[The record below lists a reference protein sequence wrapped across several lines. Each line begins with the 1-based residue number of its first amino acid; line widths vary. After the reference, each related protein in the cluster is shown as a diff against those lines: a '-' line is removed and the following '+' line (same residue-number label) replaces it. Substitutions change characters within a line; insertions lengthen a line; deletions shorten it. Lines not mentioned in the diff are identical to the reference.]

1 MEKPDKTSKIK
12 VETVK
17 GETPIKADN
26 SVLNVLKQEAIKLG
40 MPEDDANKFESEEL
54 LRVTINTLKASQA
67 SKVVEVP
74 QPVKEDPK
82 EAKLDERKWKDKAE
96 RQRAYFESQPKVVIM
111 IPLNPTEK
119 PGVIEKKMINGRK
132 EIFVKSGAVWSKSF
146 NGYRV
151 IIPKGV
157 YTEVAKDIAKNVSDE
172 LNQTLMAGD
181 EFKLDRIDPNTGRP
195 VREQLV

>member
-1 MEKPDKTSKIK
+1 
-12 VETVK
+12 
-17 GETPIKADN
+17 
-26 SVLNVLKQEAIKLG
+26 
-40 MPEDDANKFESEEL
+40 
-54 LRVTINTLKASQA
+54 
-67 SKVVEVP
+67 
-74 QPVKEDPK
+74 
-82 EAKLDERKWKDKAE
+82 
-96 RQRAYFESQPKVVIM
+96 
-111 IPLNPTEK
+111 
-119 PGVIEKKMINGRK
+119 MINGRE

-195 VREQLV
+195 VREQLVKG